1 MMTDFIHTEVYQQL
15 MKGGFIPAHPLALNS
30 DLTIDEASHRRLTHY
45 YLASGVDGIAI
56 GVHTT
61 QFEIRDPQFNYYRQ
75 VLEITADELAR
86 SGKADSLIKVAGICG
101 PEKQALEEAEIARS
115 LGYDLGLLSMGGLN
129 HLSEAELLERTRKVA
144 EIIPVFGFYLQPSVG
159 GRILSYDFWKE
170 FCNIPRVYA
179 IKTAPFDRYH
189 TLDVVRAICHS
200 VREPEIALYTGND
213 DNIINDLI
221 TPYRF
226 NVDGRIIDKRF
237 AGGLLGH
244 YAVWT
249 SKSVAL
255 FHRVKEGIRRG
266 DLDYTSLLQT
276 AMEVTDMNAA
286 LFDVAHRFKGSIA
299 GIHEVLKR
307 QGLLRGT
314 WCLSPEEKLSE
325 GQSAEIERVI
335 RAYPHLVDDDFIRE
349 FLANDKQS

>member
-1 MMTDFIHTEVYQQL
+1 MALNTEIFDKL
-15 MKGGFIPAHPLALNS
+15 MKGAFIPAHPLALNS
-30 DLTIDEASHRRLTHY
+30 DLTIDEATHRRLTRY

-61 QFEIRDPQFNYYRQ
+61 QFEIRDPQFNYYGK
-75 VLEITADELAR
+75 VLEMTADELDR
-86 SGKADSLIKVAGICG
+86 SGRADKLIKVAGICG
-101 PEKQALEEAEIARS
+101 YELQALGEADTARS

-129 HLSEAELLERTRKVA
+129 YLSEGELLERTRKVA

-159 GRILSYDFWKE
+159 GRIFSYDFWKE
-170 FCNIPRVYA
+170 FCNIPEVYA

-200 VREPEIALYTGND
+200 DREPEIALYTGND
-213 DNIINDLI
+213 DHIILDLI

-226 NVDGRIIDKRF
+226 NVDGKIINKRF

-249 SKSVAL
+249 SKSVDL
-255 FHRVKEGIRRG
+255 FRRVKNGISR
-266 DLDYTSLLQT
+266 DNLDYPALLQT

-286 LFDVAHRFKGSIA
+286 VFDAAHQFTGSIA
-299 GIHEVLKR
+299 GIHEVLRR
-307 QGLLRGT
+307 QGLFRGT
-314 WCLSPEEKLSE
+314 WCLSPKEKLSE
-325 GQSAEIERVI
+325 GQSAEIDRVTQ
-335 RAYPHLVDDDFIRE
+335 AYPHLTDDEFVRT
-349 FLANDKQS
+349 FLANDNQD